1 MNFGRSMFTGTN
13 DTPRF
18 DMLGDAVGAA
28 EDLVTKNEI
37 MGDARRDAAQSFANA
52 RIDAAKKGLAS
63 AQSAASTTMQNAFVG
78 AAGNA
83 VLGGLQGGFSEGG
96 IFNQT
101 PRPDMNTPIPG
112 VNNSGFGGSGSLT
125 GARGDT
131 FGSFGTFN
139 NNNGT
144 VQFGGYGSSGFA

>member
-1 MNFGRSMFTGTN
+1 MNFGRSAFVNTN

-28 EDLVTKNEI
+28 KDLITKNEI
-37 MGDARRDAAQSFANA
+37 MGDARRDAAQSFADA

-63 AQSAASTTMQNAFVG
+63 AQGAAGATVQNAFVG
-78 AAGNA
+78 AVGSA
-83 VLGGLQGGFSEGG
+83 VSGGLQGGFSEGG

-101 PRPDMNTPIPG
+101 PRPDMSTPVSG
-112 VNNSGFGGSGSLT
+112 VSDFGFGGSGSLT

-144 VQFGGYGSSGFA
+144 VQFGGYNSSGMA